1 MGKQENVA
9 FSVEALK
16 EIFRYLF
23 KKQEQTL
30 LTFVSN
36 STKLIH
42 ERLDK
47 LGACIIGINEKLK
60 ENVKDVDKFKQSLQM

>member
-16 EIFRYLF
+16 EILRYLF

-42 ERLDK
+42 
-47 LGACIIGINEKLK
+47 
-60 ENVKDVDKFKQSLQM
+60 